1 MRSYNIVAH
10 ADSGPCSWM
19 QAFQIQI
26 SRCCSRSTK
35 NVWKLSILTLMC
47 LQLQITKFLGSIEH
61 RGNYFAMKFT
71 ETCLACLCQLNA
83 KYLPLIE
90 HGL

>member
-61 RGNYFAMKFT
+61 RGNYFAILQKLVMHV
-71 ETCLACLCQLNA
+71 CASLMQNI
-83 KYLPLIE
+83 Y
-90 HGL
+90 H